1 MCGKGFTRYH
11 KNVWAALNEQ
21 LPRPPQPSRQP
32 TRMVQLKRTHL
43 EQDAVLPQAPLC
55 AEDALAVAYQHQLF
69 EGLTADA
76 P

>member
-1 MCGKGFTRYH
+1 
-11 KNVWAALNEQ
+11 
-21 LPRPPQPSRQP
+21 
-32 TRMVQLKRTHL
+32 MVQLKRTHL

>member
-1 MCGKGFTRYH
+1 
-11 KNVWAALNEQ
+11 
-21 LPRPPQPSRQP
+21 
-32 TRMVQLKRTHL
+32 MVQLKRTGTHL
-43 EQDAVLPQAPLC
+43 KQDAVLPQAPLC